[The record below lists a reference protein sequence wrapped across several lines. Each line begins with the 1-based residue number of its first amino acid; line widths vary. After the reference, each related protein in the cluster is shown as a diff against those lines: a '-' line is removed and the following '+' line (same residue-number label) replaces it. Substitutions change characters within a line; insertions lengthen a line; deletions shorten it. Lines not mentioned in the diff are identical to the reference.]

1 MTSLHE
7 ATRMTEEQL
16 RGLGSKKW
24 STPPGV
30 IGSTVAE
37 MDFGIADEVE
47 EALSARVRSGSVGYL
62 PATEQLAMRQACAD
76 WHRDVYGWDLPVE
89 FVRPL
94 PDVLRGLEMAI
105 EHFSRPGSDIVLLT
119 PTHAP
124 FLSVPGQLGRSV
136 REVPML
142 REARGEWRLDLEG
155 VDAALASGGGLVVF
169 CNPHN
174 PIGKVY
180 LSEEMAALAEVA
192 ERHNARVFS
201 DEIHAPLVFDGH
213 RHVPYAS
220 VSPTAAGHAIT
231 ATSASKGWNLSG
243 LKCAQLILSND
254 RDAERWGDIAFLS
267 EHGAGLLGAV
277 ATTAAYNRGRPWL
290 AKVLDYVDGNR
301 KLLSSLLAEHL
312 PGVDYRPP
320 HGTYL
325 AWLDCSAL
333 ELGERPA
340 DFFLEH
346 ARVAVNDGATCGAA
360 GQGHVRLNLA
370 TPHPILAA
378 SVARMG
384 RALATRR

>member
-7 ATRMTEEQL
+7 ATRRTEEQL
-16 RGLGSKKW
+16 RHLGSKKW

-37 MDFGIADEVE
+37 MDFGIADEVG
-47 EALSARVRSGSVGYL
+47 EALIARVRNGSVGYL
-62 PATEQLAMRQACAD
+62 PATEQLVMRQACAD
-76 WHRDVYGWDLPVE
+76 WHRDVYGWDVPVE
-89 FVRPL
+89 MVRPL
-94 PDVLRGLEMAI
+94 PDVLRGLEVAI
-105 EHFSRPGSDIVLLT
+105 EHFSRPGSDVVLLT
-119 PTHAP
+119 PAHVP

-142 REARGEWRLDLEG
+142 RDSLGEWRLDLDG
-155 VDAALASGGGLVVF
+155 IDAALAGGGGLVVF

-180 LSEEMAALAEVA
+180 LLEEMAALAEVV
-192 ERHNARVFS
+192 ERHGARVFS
-201 DEIHAPLVFDGH
+201 DEIHAPLVFGGH

-220 VSPTAAGHAIT
+220 VSSTAAGHTIT

-243 LKCAQLILSND
+243 LKCAQLILSNES
-254 RDAERWGDIAFLS
+254 DAERWRDVAFLS

-290 AKVLDYVDGNR
+290 AEVLDYLDGNR
-301 KLLSSLLAEHL
+301 TLLSGLLAEHL
-312 PGVDYRPP
+312 PGVEYVPP

-325 AWLDCSAL
+325 AWLDCAAL
-333 ELGERPA
+333 GLGERPA

-360 GQGHVRLNLA
+360 GQGYVRLNLA
-370 TPHPILAA
+370 TPRPILAA
-378 SVARMG
+378 SVERMG
-384 RALATRR
+384 QALATRR